1 MENEEVK
8 NVVDEIEETIE
19 ESAPKK
25 GRKPVAKPAEATEK
39 VVERIVEKVVEN
51 DDYAKR
57 IAALEAQLESSN
69 KMLEMLTKLVAN
81 QQAAPVVN
89 QPTSNLQNEVKI
101 VHLVQRAPGLS
112 TYIKLSNLE
121 VILTEFGEERY
132 LTIQQFEEMLG
143 KYRRWF
149 DSGMISLADGY
160 EDVARRYGL
169 KTANNYPMDSY
180 FIANMGTLPMAE
192 IEKMYDRLP
201 TSGKDFIVSHW
212 MQKVI
217 EGDLNFKDVR
227 KIETLDRI
235 SNGAME
241 NVLVELKRRK

>member
-8 NVVDEIEETIE
+8 NVIEETT
-19 ESAPKK
+19 ESTAKR
-25 GRKPVAKPAEATEK
+25 GRKPAEKTEEK
-39 VVERIVEKVVEN
+39 VVEKIVEKVVEN
-51 DDYAKR
+51 PESQKR
-57 IAALEAQLESSN
+57 IEELEAKLAT
-69 KMLEMLTKLVAN
+69 MMDLMTKFMAN
-81 QQAAPVVN
+81 GTQTTQVIA
-89 QPTSNLQNEVKI
+89 PTSNLQNEVKI

-112 TYIKLSNLE
+112 TYIKLSNLD

-149 DSGMISLADGY
+149 DSGMVSLADGY

-169 KTANNYPMDSY
+169 KTANNYPLDSY
-180 FIANMGTLPMAE
+180 FISNMGTLPMAE

-201 TSGKDFIVSHW
+201 ISGKDFIISHW

-217 EGDLNFKDVR
+217 DGDLNFKDVR

-241 NVLVELKRRK
+241 NVLIELKRKK

>member
-8 NVVDEIEETIE
+8 NVIEEGIE
-19 ESAPKK
+19 STGKR
-25 GRKPVAKPAEATEK
+25 GRKPVEKTEEK
-39 VVERIVEKVVEN
+39 IVEKVVEKVVEN
-51 DDYAKR
+51 PESQKR
-57 IAALEAQLESSN
+57 IDELEAKLATMMDLMT
-69 KMLEMLTKLVAN
+69 KMMAN
-81 QQAAPVVN
+81 GGATVSQPIAPV
-89 QPTSNLQNEVKI
+89 SNLQNEVKI

-160 EDVARRYGL
+160 EDIARRYGL
-169 KTANNYPMDSY
+169 KTANNYPLDSY
-180 FIANMGTLPMAE
+180 FISNMGTLPMAE

-201 TSGKDFIVSHW
+201 TSGKDFIISHW

-241 NVLVELKRRK
+241 NVLVELKRKK

>member
-1 MENEEVK
+1 MENEENK
-8 NVVDEIEETIE
+8 NVMEEAT
-19 ESAPKK
+19 ESTVKR
-25 GRKPVAKPAEATEK
+25 GRKPVEKTEEK
-39 VVERIVEKVVEN
+39 VAEKIVEKIVESPESQ
-51 DDYAKR
+51 KR
-57 IAALEAQLESSN
+57 IEELE
-69 KMLEMLTKLVAN
+69 TKLATMMDLMTKFMAN
-81 QQAAPVVN
+81 GNQTTQVVSPV
-89 QPTSNLQNEVKI
+89 SNLQNEVKI

-132 LTIQQFEEMLG
+132 LTVQQFEEMLG

-160 EDVARRYGL
+160 EDIARRYGL
-169 KTANNYPMDSY
+169 KTANNYPLDSY
-180 FIANMGTLPMAE
+180 FISNMGTLPMAE

-201 TSGKDFIVSHW
+201 TSGKDFIISHW

-217 EGDLNFKDVR
+217 EGDPNFKDVR
-227 KIETLDRI
+227 KIETLDRV

-241 NVLVELKRRK
+241 NVLVELKRKK

>member
-1 MENEEVK
+1 MENEENK
-8 NVVDEIEETIE
+8 NVMEEAT
-19 ESAPKK
+19 ESTAKR
-25 GRKPVAKPAEATEK
+25 GRKPVEKTEEK
-39 VVERIVEKVVEN
+39 VVEKIVEKVVESPEN
-51 DDYAKR
+51 QKR
-57 IAALEAQLESSN
+57 IEELE
-69 KMLEMLTKLVAN
+69 TKLATMMDLMTKFMAN
-81 QQAAPVVN
+81 GSQTTQVVSPV
-89 QPTSNLQNEVKI
+89 SNLQNEVKI

-132 LTIQQFEEMLG
+132 LTVQQFEEMLG

-160 EDVARRYGL
+160 EDIARRYGL
-169 KTANNYPMDSY
+169 KTANNYPLDSY
-180 FIANMGTLPMAE
+180 FISNMGTLPMAE

-201 TSGKDFIVSHW
+201 TSGKDFIISHW

-217 EGDLNFKDVR
+217 EGDPNFKDIR

-241 NVLVELKRRK
+241 NVLVELKRKK

>member
-1 MENEEVK
+1 MENEEIK
-8 NVVDEIEETIE
+8 NVTEEVVDTT
-19 ESAPKK
+19 AKR
-25 GRKPVAKPAEATEK
+25 GRKPAEKTEEK
-39 VVERIVEKVVEN
+39 IVEKVVEKVVEN
-51 DDYAKR
+51 PESQKR
-57 IAALEAQLESSN
+57 INELEAELAA
-69 KMLEMLTKLVAN
+69 MGTKLATMMDLMTKMMAN
-81 QQAAPVVN
+81 GGTTVSQPIAPI
-89 QPTSNLQNEVKI
+89 SNLQNEVKI

-132 LTIQQFEEMLG
+132 LTVQQFEEMLG

-160 EDVARRYGL
+160 EDIARRYGL
-169 KTANNYPMDSY
+169 KTANNYPLDSY
-180 FIANMGTLPMAE
+180 FISNMGTLPMAE

-201 TSGKDFIVSHW
+201 TSGKDFIISHW

-241 NVLVELKRRK
+241 NVLVELKRKK

>member
-19 ESAPKK
+19 ESTPKK

-57 IAALEAQLESSN
+57 IAALETQLASSN
-69 KMLEMLTKLVAN
+69 QMLEMLTKLIAN
-81 QQAAPVVN
+81 QQAAAPQPV
-89 QPTSNLQNEVKI
+89 SNLQNEVKI
-101 VHLVQRAPGLS
+101 VHLVQREPGLS

-121 VILTEFGEERY
+121 IILTEFGEERY

-149 DSGMISLADGY
+149 DYGMISLADGY
-160 EDVARRYGL
+160 DDVARRYGL
-169 KTANNYPMDSY
+169 KTAKNYPMDSY
-180 FIANMGTLPMAE
+180 FISHMGSLSME
-192 IEKMYDRLP
+192 DIEKMYDRLP
-201 TSGKDFIVSHW
+201 ISGKEFIISYW
-212 MQKVI
+212 TRKVI
-217 EGDLNFKDVR
+217 EGDLNFKDKR

-235 SNGAME
+235 SNGGME
-241 NVLVELKRRK
+241 NVLIELRRK